1 MPYTIK
7 KVKDG
12 YKVCKKSDKATCFSK
27 KGLPLERAKKQMIA
41 INISEHQPLI
51 GKGET
56 HKSNILKKYNLKDKG
71 YSVEELAN
79 ITSTPL
85 TTLQEVYNRGIG
97 AYKTNPQSVRM
108 KGSYKKNIK
117 APMSKKLSKEQWAM
131 ARVYSF
137 LDGNP
142 EHDEDLRMEG
152 GLKPISARIGGKVLL
167 KKKIVNEYFPNSN
180 SYKTYVEPF
189 VGGGSIYFYKN
200 KDGHKEVINDLDP
213 SIFQLFKGFQKYAD
227 NDLADDVNGDYTQED
242 FDKIKKSNP
251 TSDYNKFLK
260 TYLLYKLSYFGR
272 GDSFGKPRI
281 NTKFPAYKER
291 LDGVTILNEDYKK
304 VIKDYDSKDTF
315 FYLDPPTTE
324 QTGRFNYPAINVQE
338 LANICK
344 SIKGKFLLSL
354 ANTKIK
360 KDLFKDFTIKSIP
373 TKYVGA
379 KTKGGQSMKVNEYLI
394 MNYNPRD
401 LTGSGLQVLQNQGMT
416 QTEVDTFKQVL
427 KKTQED
433 DKEGL
438 ANIAKKLQKYTSPLK
453 QEPGVISVK
462 TYVNQVAS
470 NLSSIHNPKRILE
483 KEVLSGSGMEEFHKQ
498 LEKNNITHNQYMK
511 AAMKAAKENDYDPS
525 KLEMSSDGD
534 HKLIYNTPE
543 GKAVPFGK
551 VDYNDYIIYTLTK
564 NQYAD
569 KYRKAYRARATKIKG
584 DWESDKYSPNN
595 LAINILW

>member
-12 YKVCKKSDKATCFSK
+12 YKVCKKSDKTVCFSK
-27 KGLPLERAKKQMIA
+27 KGLPLERAKKQMTA
-41 INISEHQPLI
+41 INISEHQPLV
-51 GKGET
+51 GEGET
-56 HKSNILKKYNLKDKG
+56 HKSNILKKYNLEDKG
-71 YSVEELAN
+71 YSLEELST
-79 ITSTPL
+79 ITSTSL
-85 TTLQEVYNRGIG
+85 STLQEVYNRGIG

-108 KGSYKKNIK
+108 KGSFKKNVK

-142 EHDEDLRMEG
+142 KHDEDLRDNKLEG

-167 KKKIVNEYFPNSN
+167 KKKIVNQYFPSSN
-180 SYKTYVEPF
+180 TYKTYVEPF
-189 VGGGSIYFYKN
+189 VGGGSIYFFKN

-213 SIFQLFKGFQKYAD
+213 SIYQLFKGFQKYAD
-227 NDLADDVNGDYTQED
+227 NGLAEDVNGDYTQED
-242 FDKIKKSNP
+242 FDKIKNSNP
-251 TSDYNKFLK
+251 TTDYDKFLK

-324 QTGRFNYPAINVQE
+324 QTGRFNYPAIDVQE

-360 KDLFKDFTIKSIP
+360 KELFKDFTIKSIP
-373 TKYVGA
+373 TKYVGS
-379 KTKGGQSMKVNEYLI
+379 KTKGGQSVKVNEYLI
-394 MNYNPRD
+394 MNYVP
-401 LTGSGLQVLQNQGMT
+401 V
-416 QTEVDTFKQVL
+416 
-427 KKTQED
+427 
-433 DKEGL
+433 
-438 ANIAKKLQKYTSPLK
+438 P
-453 QEPGVISVK
+453 
-462 TYVNQVAS
+462 
-470 NLSSIHNPKRILE
+470 
-483 KEVLSGSGMEEFHKQ
+483 LSGSGGMEDFHKQ
-498 LEKNNITHNQYMK
+498 LEKNNITHDQYMK
-511 AAMKAAKENDYDPS
+511 AAMKSAKKNDYDPS
-525 KLEMSSDGD
+525 KLEMASDGN
-534 HKLIYNTPE
+534 HKLVYNTPE

-569 KYRKAYRARATKIKG
+569 KYRKAYLARATKIKG
-584 DWESDKYSPNN
+584 DWKSDKYSPNN